1 MLVFPNAKINIG
13 LYVIGKRND
22 GFHDI
27 SSVFYPI
34 RLSDALEFVPGKG
47 KDVYHYSGFP
57 IPGDP
62 ADNLCARALALVRES
77 HEIPPLDVYLHKAI
91 PMGAGLGGGSSD
103 AAFLLKALND
113 HFKLGYSSA
122 EMKILS
128 AKLGSDCAFFIEN
141 GPAFAEGRGELLSPV
156 QLDLSG
162 YHIVVVGP
170 GVHISTQE
178 AYKHVNVGPI
188 SFHSVDSLTSRPISE
203 WKGNVYNA
211 FEKYAFEKYP
221 QIKSIRD
228 GLYEMGAAYAS
239 MTGSGSAVYGI
250 FAEAPKQE
258 LLQKF
263 EPHFV
268 YSGAL

>member
-1 MLVFPNAKINIG
+1 MLVFPNAKINLG
-13 LYVIGKRND
+13 LYVLAKRDD

-34 RLSDALEFVPGKG
+34 RLSDALEFVSGVE

-62 ADNLCARALALVRES
+62 ADNLCARALALVRAS
-77 HEIPPLDVYLHKAI
+77 HDVPPLEVYLHKAI

-103 AAFLLKALND
+103 AAFFIKALND
-113 HFKLGYSSA
+113 HFKLGYSTSA
-122 EMKILS
+122 MKHLS
-128 AKLGSDCAFFIEN
+128 ARLGSDCAFFIEN
-141 GPAFAEGRGELLSPV
+141 LPAFAEGRGEVLSPV

-178 AYKHVNVGPI
+178 AYKHVSVGPI
-188 SFHSVDSLTSRPISE
+188 AFDPIAALKSHPISE
-203 WKGNVYNA
+203 WKGFVYNA

-228 GLYEMGAAYAS
+228 ALYEIGAQYAS

-250 FAEAPKQE
+250 FAEAPE
-258 LLQKF
+258 REILLKF

-268 YSGAL
+268 YTGAL